1 MPKLVDYP
9 FAVFAVV
16 LLLLWLSSKAGAAL
30 RRRYPLVDSAREDF
44 GVIQAA
50 TLTLLG
56 LILGFSFSMAISRYD
71 QRKNLEEAEAN
82 AIGTEFVRA
91 DLLPAADTAK
101 VRALLKSY
109 LDLRVR
115 FYTTRDT
122 EDLRAVNADTT
133 KMQDALWAAV
143 LTPAKASPTPLSALA
158 VAGMNDVL
166 NSQGYTQAAWWNRI
180 PVAAWGLMVLIAI
193 SCNVLI
199 GYGARNAKAES
210 KLLMVMPV
218 IVAVSFLLIADIDSP
233 RGGIIRVA
241 PQNLHSLAGSLPAP

>member
-1 MPKLVDYP
+1 MPRLVDYP
-9 FAVFAVV
+9 FVVFVVV

-30 RRRYPLVDSAREDF
+30 RRRNPLADSARNDY

-56 LILGFSFSMAISRYD
+56 LILGFSFSMAINRYD

-91 DLLPAADTAK
+91 DLLPAADAAK

-115 FYTTRDT
+115 FYTARDK
-122 EDLRAVNADTT
+122 EELRTINADTA

-166 NSQGYTQAAWWNRI
+166 NAQGYTQAAWWNRI
-180 PVAAWGLMVLIAI
+180 PVAAWGLMLLIAI

-199 GYGARNAKAES
+199 GYGARNPRTES
-210 KLLMVMPV
+210 RLLMVIPV
-218 IVAVSFLLIADIDSP
+218 VVAVSFQLIADIDSP
-233 RGGIIRVA
+233 HGGIIRVA
-241 PQNLHSLAGSLPAP
+241 PQNLHSLASSLP